1 MTTYLAEALHWGVAL
16 VPVLIM
22 LGIFI
27 WLDAFKL
34 MNFKEIIVLLVLGG
48 LCAVAAYPV
57 SGRLIDVLPI
67 GFSNYSRFVAP
78 WIEEALPTISDASI
92 HAARAS
98 ARSGVVAA

>member
-1 MTTYLAEALHWGVAL
+1 MTTYLVEALHWGVAL

-34 MNFKEIIVLLVLGG
+34 MNLKEILVLLLLGG
-48 LCAVAAYPV
+48 VCAIAAYPV

-67 GFSNYSRFVAP
+67 GFRTTAGLSRRG
-78 WIEEALPTISDASI
+78 S
-92 HAARAS
+92 RK
-98 ARSGVVAA
+98 RSRPSS